1 MRFFAIAPALLDSKK
16 SPPSKFQKNRRP
28 QAFARHSTTM
38 SFSILCW
45 NHSAPSLFGSFHSS
59 PVSRSMMIRETAQ
72 SPLKNVPK
80 ANYIINMGCL
90 SGAPRCSL
98 VHPASRGLAHAHLIA
113 NLQAITTPQALYWEQ
128 INEC

>member
-16 SPPSKFQKNRRP
+16 SRPSKFQQNRRA
-28 QAFARHSTTM
+28 QAFARHSNTM

-72 SPLKNVPK
+72 SPLKNAPK
-80 ANYIINMGCL
+80 ANYIINIGCL
-90 SGAPRCSL
+90 SDAPRRSL
-98 VHPASRGLAHAHLIA
+98 VQLGTSKSPS
-113 NLQAITTPQALYWEQ
+113 PKWS
-128 INEC
+128 